1 MGTYIL
7 EVTDMR
13 KVILAALAL
22 SPTLLHA
29 QANSPTQPLPSSNA
43 PVVQSKL
50 NQPADLGNA
59 AGSEANNTPALTDAR
74 VSTGV
79 ISPKL
84 LHTVSVSTEG
94 DLASALRNFERVA
107 IVDLIVDEDGKPSD
121 LKVTKSVG
129 PTMDRNV
136 LAAVSQFRF
145 TPGTLDN
152 QPTAVPVALEVIMR
166 NTPQ

>member
-29 QANSPTQPLPSSNA
+29 QANSPTQPLSSPA
-43 PVVQSKL
+43 PIIQSQL
-50 NQPADLGNA
+50 NQPTELA
-59 AGSEANNTPALTDAR
+59 ASSDVNNTPTLTDAR

-79 ISPKL
+79 IGPKL
-84 LHTVSVSTEG
+84 IHSVRVSTEG
-94 DLASALRNFERVA
+94 DLTANLSNFERVA
-107 IVDLIVDEDGKPSD
+107 IVDMVVDEDGKPSD
-121 LKVTKSVG
+121 LKVAKSLGETV
-129 PTMDRNV
+129 DKNV

-145 TPGTLDN
+145 KPGTLDN
-152 QPTAVPVALEVIMR
+152 QPTAVPVELELIIR

>member
-7 EVTDMR
+7 EVNDMR

-43 PVVQSKL
+43 PIVQSKL
-50 NQPADLGNA
+50 NQPTDLGSA
-59 AGSEANNTPALTDAR
+59 AGSDANNAGTLTDAR

-84 LHTVSVSTEG
+84 LHSVSVSTEG
-94 DLASALRNFERVA
+94 DLVAALPNFERVA
-107 IVDLIVDEDGKPSD
+107 IVDLVVDEDGKPSD

-129 PTMDRNV
+129 PAMDKNV

-145 TPGTLDN
+145 KPGTLDN
-152 QPTAVPVALEVIMR
+152 QPTAVPVALEVILR

>member
-7 EVTDMR
+7 EVNDMR

-29 QANSPTQPLPSSNA
+29 QANSPTQPLPSNA

-50 NQPADLGNA
+50 NQPTDLGNA
-59 AGSEANNTPALTDAR
+59 AGSDANNTPALTDAR

-84 LHTVSVSTEG
+84 LHSVSVSTEG
-94 DLASALRNFERVA
+94 DLASALPNFERVA

-129 PTMDRNV
+129 PAMDKNV

-145 TPGTLDN
+145 KPGTLDN

>member
-7 EVTDMR
+7 EVNDMR

-29 QANSPTQPLPSSNA
+29 QANSPTQPLPSNA

-50 NQPADLGNA
+50 NQPTDLGNA
-59 AGSEANNTPALTDAR
+59 AGSDANNTPALTDAR

-84 LHTVSVSTEG
+84 LHSVSVSTEG
-94 DLASALRNFERVA
+94 DLVAALPNFERVA
-107 IVDLIVDEDGKPSD
+107 IVDLVVDEDGKPSD

-129 PTMDRNV
+129 PAMDKNV

-145 TPGTLDN
+145 KPGTLDN
-152 QPTAVPVALEVIMR
+152 QPTAVPVALEVILR

>member
-7 EVTDMR
+7 EVIDMR

-29 QANSPTQPLPSSNA
+29 QANSPTQPQSSPA
-43 PVVQSKL
+43 PIVQSQL
-50 NQPADLGNA
+50 NQPTELA
-59 AGSEANNTPALTDAR
+59 ASSDANNTAALTDTR

-84 LHTVSVSTEG
+84 LHSVSVSTEG
-94 DLASALRNFERVA
+94 DLESALPNFERVA
-107 IVDLIVDEDGKPSD
+107 IVDLIVDEEGKPSD

-129 PTMDRNV
+129 PAMDRNV

-145 TPGTLDN
+145 KPGTLDN
-152 QPTAVPVALEVIMR
+152 QPTAVPVALEVVMR

>member
-29 QANSPTQPLPSSNA
+29 QANSPTQPQSSSNST
-43 PVVQSKL
+43 VQSKL
-50 NQPADLGNA
+50 DQPTDFSY
-59 AGSEANNTPALTDAR
+59 GSASDSSKTATASDAR

-84 LHTVSVSTEG
+84 LHSVRISTEG
-94 DLASALRNFERVA
+94 DLTASLSNFERVA
-107 IVDLIVDEDGKPSD
+107 IVDMVVDEDGKPSD
-121 LKVTKSVG
+121 LKVTKSLGATV
-129 PTMDRNV
+129 DKNV
-136 LAAVSQFRF
+136 LAAVSQFRYK
-145 TPGTLDN
+145 PGTLDN
-152 QPTAVPVALEVIMR
+152 QPTAVPVELELIIH

>member
-7 EVTDMR
+7 EVTYMR

-29 QANSPTQPLPSSNA
+29 QANSPTQPLSS
-43 PVVQSKL
+43 PTPIIQSQL
-50 NQPADLGNA
+50 NQPTELASSDV
-59 AGSEANNTPALTDAR
+59 NNTATLTDAR

-84 LHTVSVSTEG
+84 LHSVRISTEG
-94 DLASALRNFERVA
+94 DLTASLSNFERVA
-107 IVDLIVDEDGKPSD
+107 IVDMVVDEDGKPSD
-121 LKVTKSVG
+121 LKVAKSLGANV
-129 PTMDRNV
+129 DKNV

-145 TPGTLDN
+145 KPGTLDN
-152 QPTAVPVALEVIMR
+152 QPTAVPVELELIIH

>member
-7 EVTDMR
+7 EVTYMR

-43 PVVQSKL
+43 PIVQSKL
-50 NQPADLGNA
+50 NQPTDLGYA
-59 AGSEANNTPALTDAR
+59 AGSDANNTATSTDTR

-79 ISPKL
+79 VSPKL
-84 LHTVSVSTEG
+84 LHSVNVSTEG
-94 DLASALRNFERVA
+94 DIASALPNFERVA

-145 TPGTLDN
+145 QPGTLDN
-152 QPTAVPVALEVIMR
+152 HPTAVPVSLELIMR